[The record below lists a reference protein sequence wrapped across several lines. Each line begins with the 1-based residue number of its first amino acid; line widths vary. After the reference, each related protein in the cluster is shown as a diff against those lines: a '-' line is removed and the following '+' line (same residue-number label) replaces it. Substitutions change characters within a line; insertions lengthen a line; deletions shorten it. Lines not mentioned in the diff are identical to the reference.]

1 MRCFSTLFSDSLSK
15 EISDYGATQVSH
27 QVSNKKLTG
36 WFKLCKQNCDMQGLV
51 YATIPLALKPK
62 QNCLSQQH
70 LVNRELAARLR
81 ILFQHL
87 EPGD

>member
-1 MRCFSTLFSDSLSK
+1 M
-15 EISDYGATQVSH
+15 I
-27 QVSNKKLTG
+27 
-36 WFKLCKQNCDMQGLV
+36 KLCKQNCDMQGLV

-81 ILFQHL
+81 IQFQHL